1 MENDQLK
8 SKLKNE
14 LTTMLYSSKDDKEF
28 IRKLFIASN
37 SEVFSKMNNTGYEEY
52 LNLVLSSSDLI
63 KNTIGLV

>member
-28 IRKLFIASN
+28 IRKLFIASK
-37 SEVFSKMNNTGYEEY
+37 SEEFSKMNNAGYEEY